1 MSTSKKRHRL
11 GRVARRL
18 IAKKRPIKDLST
30 VLKLEGFA
38 GFGDLGK
45 SLESIVSRQPP
56 ATDVSNGSF
65 DSALARWI
73 AHLQEIVDTRRNTTF
88 KPENLVKYPNLG
100 RLRVVAMRGPRY
112 VRIVTRD
119 VKDDG
124 TLGGGSA
131 VAFIEK
137 TTGNIYKPAGFKGP
151 TRNFIRGN
159 IYNAADVPRANY

>member
-1 MSTSKKRHRL
+1 MSASKKRHRL
-11 GRVARRL
+11 GRVAKRV
-18 IAKKRPIKDLST
+18 IAGRRPIKDLST

-45 SLESIVSRQPP
+45 SLESIVTRSPP

-65 DSALARWI
+65 NAALARWI
-73 AHLQEIVDTRRNTTF
+73 ERLQETVDARRQSTF
-88 KPENLVKYPNLG
+88 NPANLVKYPNLG
-100 RLRVVAMRGPRY
+100 KLRVVAMRGPRY

-124 TLGGGSA
+124 SLGGGSA

-137 TTGNIYKPAGFKGP
+137 TTGNIYKPASFKGP

-159 IYNAADVPRANY
+159 IYDAGDVPRQHY